1 MKRKLNPKIE
11 QAAIVCAMLAA
22 TFTGAY
28 LGAASKPVEL
38 TEVKHV
44 TNVTKVTRL
53 ENPIEKPE
61 LKEPEKISLG
71 EYTLTA
77 YCPCEKCCG
86 KTDGITAS
94 GAKAKANHT
103 IAADISL
110 LPFGTIVE
118 IDGIEYTVEDIGGA
132 VKGNHIDIFFDTHE
146 EALQFGKQKA
156 EVYLK

>member
-28 LGAASKPVEL
+28 LGAASKLVEL

-61 LKEPEKISLG
+61 LKEPEKIYLG

-94 GAKAKANHT
+94 GAKAKSNHT

-118 IDGIEYTVEDIGGA
+118 INGIEYTVEDIGGA

>member
-1 MKRKLNPKIE
+1 M
-11 QAAIVCAMLAA
+11 
-22 TFTGAY
+22 
-28 LGAASKPVEL
+28 
-38 TEVKHV
+38 
-44 TNVTKVTRL
+44 
-53 ENPIEKPE
+53 
-61 LKEPEKISLG
+61 
-71 EYTLTA
+71 TA

-118 IDGIEYTVEDIGGA
+118 INGIEYTVEDIGGA

-146 EALQFGKQKA
+146 EAIQFGKQKA